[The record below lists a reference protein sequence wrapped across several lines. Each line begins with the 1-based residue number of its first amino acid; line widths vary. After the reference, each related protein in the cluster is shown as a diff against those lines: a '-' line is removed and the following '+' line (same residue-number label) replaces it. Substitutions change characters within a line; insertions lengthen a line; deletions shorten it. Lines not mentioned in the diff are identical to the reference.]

1 MASLRSTYEALG
13 IDCIDHPNND
23 IGAILAKSTEHG
35 SAKLTAVPQGLTFQP
50 VNTAPTPAHG
60 LNV

>member
-13 IDCIDHPNND
+13 IDLIDHPNND
-23 IGAILAKSTEHG
+23 IGAILAKSTTRG
-35 SAKLTAVPQGLTFQP
+35 PATLTVVPQGLTFQP
-50 VNTAPTPAHG
+50 VNTAATPAND